1 MKNKRNW
8 TFIITIVIVII
19 MIYSSSIITDRAYFV
34 LSFSEVLTLIFAIIF
49 TYFLVEKDSQQRQR
63 REYGERL
70 IIKIQTQL
78 SEECLIHPVDS
89 ETMYILMKIRSIQ
102 TKIGVLYS
110 KMDTLG
116 LQEQEVSYV
125 KKNFDKY
132 EELYGEVFEDPN
144 KLKEAE
150 PEFIKIITLTI
161 DKLEIIC
168 GKLY

>member
-1 MKNKRNW
+1 MM
-8 TFIITIVIVII
+8 
-19 MIYSSSIITDRAYFV
+19 MIYSSRVITDRAYFV

-49 TYFLVEKDSQQRQR
+49 TYFLVERDSQQRQR

-78 SEECLIHPVDS
+78 SEECLIHPVES
-89 ETMYILMKIRSIQ
+89 ETTYILMKIRSIQ
-102 TKIGVLYS
+102 TKIGVLCS
-110 KMDTLG
+110 MRDTLG
-116 LQEQEVSYV
+116 LQEQEINYV
-125 KKNFDKY
+125 KEKFNKY
-132 EELYGEVFEDPN
+132 EELYGEVFEDRN

-150 PEFIKIITLTI
+150 PEFIKFITLTI